1 MSNMALVTPFT
12 VGFQMVRRQALFVTL
27 LPVVLLVIEALVFGL
42 SNERFLSMMNLFNVM
57 RQSAILLLVAT
68 GSSFVILV
76 GSIDLSLGAVA
87 TLTAIAT
94 ALVVR
99 DYSFGLWALPVAM
112 AIGLAAGAFNAA
124 LHLLGR
130 IPSFLTTLGTM
141 GIFTGVS
148 TWLAG
153 GANVVFSDSSI
164 ACLAS
169 GRMLLNIPNVALWS
183 LALFLLCSLVAART
197 HFGRNLM
204 IVGGGEAVAELSG
217 VRVFAVKAGAF
228 LMSGLLAGFAGFLLV
243 ARSGTGASRMG
254 DDLMLDA
261 IAAVVIGGTALSGGI
276 GGVHRALF
284 GVLVITVMSNGL
296 NVSGVNPFSQIVIKG
311 VVVVLAVALLLDR
324 SKIEFVK

>member
-1 MSNMALVTPFT
+1 MSNMSLVSPVTT
-12 VGFQMVRRQALFVTL
+12 GFKVVRQQALFVTL
-27 LPVVLLVIEALVFGL
+27 LPVALLLIEALIFGL
-42 SNERFLSMMNLFNVM
+42 SNERFLSMVNLFNVM

-76 GSIDLSLGAVA
+76 GSIDLSVGAVA

-99 DYSFGLWALPVAM
+99 DHEFGLWSFPIAM
-112 AIGLAAGAFNAA
+112 AIGLVAGAFNAA

-141 GIFTGVS
+141 GIFTGIS

-153 GANVVFSDSSI
+153 GANVVFADPNI
-164 ACLAS
+164 TWLAS
-169 GRMLLNIPNVALWS
+169 GRLLFGIPNVALWS
-183 LALFLLCSLVAART
+183 LAIFLLCAFVAART
-197 HFGRNLM
+197 HFGRNLVV
-204 IVGGGEAVAELSG
+204 VGGGEAVAELSG

-228 LMSGLLAGFAGFLLV
+228 LMSGLLAGLAGFLLV
-243 ARSGTGASRMG
+243 ARSGTGTSRMG

-276 GGVHRALF
+276 GGVHKALF

-296 NVSGVNPFSQIVIKG
+296 NVSGVNPFTQIVIKG

-324 SKIEFVK
+324 SKTEFVK

>member
-1 MSNMALVTPFT
+1 
-12 VGFQMVRRQALFVTL
+12 MVRRQALFVTL

-42 SNERFLSMMNLFNVM
+42 SNERFLSMVNLFNVM

-164 ACLAS
+164 AWLAS